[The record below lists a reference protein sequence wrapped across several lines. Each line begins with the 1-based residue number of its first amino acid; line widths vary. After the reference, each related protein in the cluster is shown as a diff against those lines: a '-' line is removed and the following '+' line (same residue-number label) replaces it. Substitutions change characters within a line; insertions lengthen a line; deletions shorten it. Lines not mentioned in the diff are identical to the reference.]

1 VYAENLVEE
10 AVFLLAEWLTSG
22 VVHGSVAFPE
32 VSIQVTVSLRKA
44 LKSSRGDSS
53 MVKEAGLVRGLV
65 DRIEDSAQW
74 MERKR
79 STVTF
84 SPGNDSQVEDWERT
98 IKGKIDESP
107 MGKYFKILQKTREKR
122 RKLIDKV
129 CVDECPQYSAH
140 NDFRLCP

>member
-1 VYAENLVEE
+1 
-10 AVFLLAEWLTSG
+10 VFLLAEWLTSG

-32 VSIQVTVSLRKA
+32 MSIQVTVSLRKA
-44 LKSSRGDSS
+44 LKSSSRGDPS

-74 MERKR
+74 MEQKR

-98 IKGKIDESP
+98 MKGKIDESP
-107 MGKYFKILQKTREKR
+107 MGKYFKVLQKMREKR
-122 RKLIDKV
+122 RKLVDKV
-129 CVDECPQYSAH
+129 CVHESRQH
-140 NDFRLCP
+140 NTQ